1 MIGGKHNLQKIMGW
15 GSRNQ
20 PRFAILSRWPMTEKS
35 GPPILEGASE
45 QVLILQMMLMIVN
58 SYFGDY
64 KFIWWQHGNHCG
76 DNLTT

>member
-1 MIGGKHNLQKIMGW
+1 
-15 GSRNQ
+15 
-20 PRFAILSRWPMTEKS
+20 MTEKS